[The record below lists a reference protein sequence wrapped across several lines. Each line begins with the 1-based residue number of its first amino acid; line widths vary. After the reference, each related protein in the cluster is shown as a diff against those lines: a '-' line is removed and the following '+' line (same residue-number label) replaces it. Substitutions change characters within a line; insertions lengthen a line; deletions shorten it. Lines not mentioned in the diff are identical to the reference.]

1 MRSLVAELTS
11 ASRSEALL
19 GRDIVRHLDGQTPLH
34 AMDWTKRSSTSH
46 DEIRPEAPSAAGR
59 GSAAE
64 ERNRQLRDALGN
76 SDVFG
81 ALADDDLD
89 RLIGQGRTTTY
100 PYQRPYAPKAALAP
114 STPKIY
120 LSFLARNPGPDRGPG
135 PTVVLDQARRTQLKI
150 TWKLLATPACLTDPA
165 VHGEGYHLR
174 FRKRTGGVYA
184 EVRFKLREKG
194 KLVWKPYPL
203 GRVPISRIEVDDAL
217 TVPELT
223 VADRAL
229 LTRS

>member
-1 MRSLVAELTS
+1 MHSLVAGLTS

-19 GRDIVRHLDGQTPLH
+19 DGHSVRRLDRQTALH
-34 AMDWTKRSSTSH
+34 ARNWTKWSSASH
-46 DEIRPEAPSAAGR
+46 DGIPPETAPAAGR

-64 ERNRQLRDALGN
+64 ERQRQIRDTLGS

-89 RLIGQGRTTTY
+89 RLIGQGRTATY

-174 FRKRTGGVYA
+174 FRKHTGGVYA

-229 LTRS
+229 